1 MARRNL
7 TDRLIRSLRPNEDGS
22 RYEVMDSVVSGF
34 GVRVSGKGKLTFV
47 LVARFPPKP
56 NPTRREI
63 GQYGLMTLEEA
74 RARART
80 WTTAIQRGVDPKLE
94 ETEAQT
100 LADKKKQNTFGAAV
114 DEYLLDSAI
123 GLDKAKPLKRSG
135 LEIKR
140 TLEVEFVKDRKLP
153 DGTVRKGLCDLPI
166 RDVTPAHIKKVLD
179 DVKARGSR
187 GGARNYLGTV
197 KAFFNWAIASGTY
210 GLEVS
215 PCDRMKPKALFGPK
229 MKRTRVHSERELLAI
244 WRATFRLGY
253 PYGPFFQ
260 FLLLCGKRK
269 SEPAKAKWS
278 EFDLKN
284 REWVVPGSRTKNGM
298 PHLVCLTDGMLRLLE
313 SLPKGSDQGS
323 GPFVFSTT
331 FGIKAING
339 FAKVKARLDR
349 FAQEEYSKILNEGN
363 NARTLYEIEPY
374 VIHDFRKDIRT
385 TVSKLGVSR
394 EIGRLIIGHTIG
406 GLDAVYD
413 LYAYMDEKR
422 EALEKWENYL
432 CSIGC
437 EMDYAEAWKHGRTP
451 SVRRRFFPKAAG

>member
-1 MARRNL
+1 LYRGSLKHGGLRCPIVAPKEEKVARKNL
-7 TDRLIRSLRPNEDGS
+7 TDRLIRSLKPNENGS
-22 RYEVMDSVVSGF
+22 RYEVMDSLVSGL

-47 LVARFPPKP
+47 LVARFPPNP

-63 GQYGLMTLEEA
+63 GRYGLVTLEEA

-80 WTTAIQRGVDPKLE
+80 WIAAIHRGADPKIE
-94 ETEAQT
+94 EGEAQALVDT
-100 LADKKKQNTFGAAV
+100 ALKNTFGAAV
-114 DEYLLDSAI
+114 DEYLRDSAI
-123 GLDKAKPLKRSG
+123 GPDEANPLKRSG
-135 LEIKR
+135 PGIKR
-140 TLEVEFVKDRKLP
+140 TLQVEFVNDQKLP
-153 DGTVRKGLCDLPI
+153 DGTVRKGLRDLPI
-166 RDVTPAHIKKVLD
+166 KAITPAHIIKVLD

-197 KAFFNWAIASGTY
+197 KAFFNWAIASGKY
-210 GLEVS
+210 DLKVS

-229 MKRTRVHSERELLAI
+229 PKRTRLHSERELLAL

-284 REWVVPGSRTKNGM
+284 REWIVPGSRTKNKM
-298 PHLVCLTDGMLRLLE
+298 PHLVCLTDGMLRLLD
-313 SLPKGSDQGS
+313 SLPKHSGQES
-323 GPFVFSTT
+323 GPYVFSTT
-331 FGIKAING
+331 FGIKSING
-339 FAKVKARLDR
+339 FGKIKVRFDR
-349 FAQEEYSKILNEGN
+349 FMKEEYSKILNEGSGRN
-363 NARTLYEIEPY
+363 ISYEIEPY

-385 TVSKLGVSR
+385 NVSKLGVSR

-413 LYAYMDEKR
+413 LYAYMNEKR
-422 EALEKWENYL
+422 DAL
-432 CSIGC
+432 
-437 EMDYAEAWKHGRTP
+437 
-451 SVRRRFFPKAAG
+451 